1 MWLGHEIHLHQ
12 MLALTMNEWVA
23 RLQSALNYAQVDTEY
38 LTQTVSLF
46 KRRQIPELSLLHSKQ
61 CVFGTEP

>member
-1 MWLGHEIHLHQ
+1 
-12 MLALTMNEWVA
+12 MLAFTMNEWVA

-46 KRRQIPELSLLHSKQ
+46 KRR
-61 CVFGTEP
+61 